1 MVVHSDCF
9 EVDIAEDDAGGRQCA
24 ELQLAELALEALI
37 SHVPDSLSA
46 SQAASHMA
54 RTGLD
59 WGAPL
64 LASYEI
70 VDPDAWLLV
79 AVVARAGAVA

>member
-37 SHVPDSLSA
+37 RA
-46 SQAASHMA
+46 QQAQLNAQF
-54 RTGLD
+54 L
-59 WGAPL
+59 
-64 LASYEI
+64 
-70 VDPDAWLLV
+70 
-79 AVVARAGAVA
+79 